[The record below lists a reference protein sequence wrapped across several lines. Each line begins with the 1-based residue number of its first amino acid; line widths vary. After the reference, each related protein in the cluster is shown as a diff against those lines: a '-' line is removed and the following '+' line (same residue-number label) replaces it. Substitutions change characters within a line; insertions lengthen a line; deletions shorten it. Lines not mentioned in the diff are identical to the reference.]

1 MRTRRHRRCA
11 AGSDLAAPQ
20 SPCNRVCRLD
30 ARDVC
35 EGCGRTLGEIGEWSL
50 AGEQRQREIVAAA
63 RARLAMR
70 GQPRRAEFAFF
81 LSLSPRWGDMDAL
94 GHVNNARFF
103 TYDESVRL
111 DYFQQ
116 LMRDDPKFWNEYG
129 LILAH
134 IEADFIAQLKPPAE
148 LDIGF
153 RIAKVGRTS
162 LGTEAAMFL
171 GEQLIAVTRG
181 VLVWFDYRAG
191 TPLPVPDE
199 VKAKILKLEKLPP
212 ITG

>member
-1 MRTRRHRRCA
+1 MTRINVE
-11 AGSDLAAPQ
+11 
-20 SPCNRVCRLD
+20 SPCIRVCRLN
-30 ARDVC
+30 ARNVC
-35 EGCGRTLGEIGEWSL
+35 DGCGRTLDEIGEWS
-50 AGEQRQREIVAAA
+50 AASEQRQREIVAAA

-70 GQPRRAEFAFF
+70 GQPRRNDFAFF
-81 LSLSPRWGDMDAL
+81 LKLAPRWGDMDAL
-94 GHVNNARFF
+94 GHVNNAKFF

-111 DYFQQ
+111 DYFQR
-116 LMRDDPKFWNEYG
+116 LMSGDAKFWNEYG

-153 RIAKVGRTS
+153 RIAKIGRSS
-162 LGTEAAMFL
+162 LGTEAAMFR

-199 VKAKILKLEKLPP
+199 VKAKIRGVEKVPP
-212 ITG
+212 VAN